1 MVQQTHVFGSA
12 RRAIRPRSRHA
23 LAGWPTVAWRC
34 GQAVA
39 DAGLVWL
46 AFWLAYQ
53 VRYRLE
59 WGGAVRPADYEPFS
73 TFQSKTVLFVVL
85 TVVLLFLRGL
95 YRLPRTIGFL
105 DEAQVLVGGVTT
117 AMAGVILTA
126 FLARF
131 VPSRLVFIYAWGIAI
146 AFLLARR
153 VFTRGVRRMLWAR
166 GVGVD
171 RVLIVGAGETGRRLM
186 QAMIG
191 LPGLGYRVVG
201 FVDDATTADALA
213 VATENGLTRTQRL
226 GATDDFGD
234 VVARLAVDE
243 VIIAL
248 PGDAHDRALEIID
261 HCRKR
266 AVSFKLVPD
275 LLQLSVDRVD
285 FGEVAGMPLIG
296 LKDASIR
303 GANRIVK
310 RTIDVATAVVVLA
323 TMALPM
329 AVIAALIRRDSPGP
343 VLFRQRRIGR
353 NGMPFTCLKFRCM
366 VENADEQ
373 RAELIRSYQGSD
385 PRLFKLPDDPRLT
398 PVGKRLRRWSLDEL
412 PQFVNVVRGE
422 MSVVGPRPPLPEEV
436 AAYEDWHHQRLLVTP
451 GLTGLWQIN
460 GRSNLTFDEMVRLD
474 LYYAEHWSPWLDFK
488 IVVRTAPAILTRRG
502 AY

>member
-1 MVQQTHVFGSA
+1 
-12 RRAIRPRSRHA
+12 
-23 LAGWPTVAWRC
+23 VA
-34 GQAVA
+34 A

-53 VRYRLE
+53 LRYRLE
-59 WGGAVRPADYEPFS
+59 WGGSVRPADFEPFA
-73 TFQSKTVLFVVL
+73 TFQSKTAIFVAL
-85 TVVLLFLRGL
+85 TLVIFFLRGL

-105 DEAQVLVGGVTT
+105 DEAQILVGGVTT

-131 VPSRLVFIYAWGIAI
+131 VPSRLVFIYAWGVAI
-146 AFLLARR
+146 LLLLARR
-153 VFTRGVRRMLWAR
+153 LLTRWIRRWLWSR
-166 GVGVD
+166 EIGVD

-186 QAMIG
+186 QAMVG
-191 LPGLGYRVVG
+191 LPALGYRVVG
-201 FVDDATTADALA
+201 FVDDEMTGDGLA
-213 VATENGLTRTQRL
+213 VATENGVTRTERL
-226 GATDDFGD
+226 GATDEVGD
-234 VVARLAVDE
+234 VVARYGVDE

-248 PGDAHDRALEIID
+248 PADAHERALAIID
-261 HCRKR
+261 HCRQS
-266 AVSFKLVPD
+266 AVTFKVVPD
-275 LLQLSVDRVD
+275 LLQLSLDRVD

-303 GANRIVK
+303 GTNRIAK
-310 RTIDVATAVVVLA
+310 RAIDVAIALLVL
-323 TMALPM
+323 TVMALPM
-329 AVIAALIRRDSPGP
+329 ALIALLIRRDSPGP
-343 VLFRQRRIGR
+343 ILFRQQRVGR
-353 NGMPFTCLKFRCM
+353 NGELFTCLKFRCM
-366 VENADEQ
+366 IANADEQ
-373 RAELIRSYQGSD
+373 RAELIRASQGSD

-398 PVGKRLRRWSLDEL
+398 SVGKHLRRWSLDEL
-412 PQFVNVVRGE
+412 PQFVNVLRGE

-436 AAYEDWHHQRLLVTP
+436 ASYDDWHHQRLLVTP

-488 IVVRTAPAILTRRG
+488 IVMRTAPAIVTQRG

>member
-1 MVQQTHVFGSA
+1 VQQTQVLGGA
-12 RRAIRPRSRHA
+12 RRATRPRSRYA
-23 LAGWPTVAWRC
+23 LAGWPTAAARLGQVA
-34 GQAVA
+34 A

-53 VRYRLE
+53 VRYRFE
-59 WGGAVRPADYEPFS
+59 WGGAVRPVDFEPFA
-73 TFQSKTVLFVVL
+73 TFHSKTALFVAL
-85 TVVLLFLRGL
+85 TVVLFFLRGL

-105 DEAQVLVGGVTT
+105 DEAQMLVGGVTT

-131 VPSRLVFIYAWGIAI
+131 VPSRLVFIYAWGAAI
-146 AFLLARR
+146 GLLLARR
-153 VFTRGVRRMLWAR
+153 IVTRWVRRWLWAR
-166 GVGVD
+166 EIGVD

-191 LPGLGYRVVG
+191 LPALGYRVVG
-201 FVDDATTADALA
+201 FVDDAMTADALA
-213 VATENGLTRTQRL
+213 VATAHGVTRTERL
-226 GATDDFGD
+226 GATDELGEI
-234 VVARLAVDE
+234 VSRLDVDE

-248 PGDAHDRALEIID
+248 PAEAHDQALEIID
-261 HCRKR
+261 HCRQC
-266 AVSFKLVPD
+266 AVTFKLVPD
-275 LLQLSVDRVD
+275 LLQLSLDRVD

-296 LKDASIR
+296 LKDASIL
-303 GANRIVK
+303 GANRIAK
-310 RTIDVATAVVVLA
+310 RVIDVAIAVVVLT
-323 TMALPM
+323 TMAVPM
-329 AVIAALIRRDSPGP
+329 AVIALFVRRDSSGP
-343 VLFRQRRIGR
+343 ILFRQPRVGR
-353 NGMPFTCLKFRCM
+353 NGALFTCLKFRCM

-373 RAELIRSYQGSD
+373 RAELIRASEGSD
-385 PRLFKLPDDPRLT
+385 PRLFKLPDDPRVT

-412 PQFVNVVRGE
+412 PQFVNVLRGE
-422 MSVVGPRPPLPEEV
+422 MSVVGPRPPLAEEV
-436 AAYEDWHHQRLLVTP
+436 ASYDDWHHQRLLVTP

-460 GRSNLTFDEMVRLD
+460 WRSNLTFDEMVRLD

>member
-1 MVQQTHVFGSA
+1 LGGA
-12 RRAIRPRSRHA
+12 RRATRPRSRHA
-23 LAGWPTVAWRC
+23 LAGWPTVTWRF

-53 VRYRLE
+53 ARYRLE
-59 WGGAVRPADYEPFS
+59 WGGAVRPADHEPFA
-73 TFQSKTVLFVVL
+73 TFQTKTALFVAL

-95 YRLPRTIGFL
+95 YRLPRTVGLL
-105 DEAQVLVGGVTT
+105 DEAQILVGGVTT

-146 AFLLARR
+146 VLLLGRR
-153 VFTRGVRRMLWAR
+153 VFTRWFRRALWAR
-166 GVGVD
+166 EIGVD

-191 LPGLGYRVVG
+191 LPALGYRVVG
-201 FVDDATTADALA
+201 FVDDSTTADALA
-213 VATENGLTRTQRL
+213 VATENGLTRTERL
-226 GATDDFGD
+226 GATGD
-234 VVARLAVDE
+234 VGDVITRLAVDE

-248 PGDAHDRALEIID
+248 PAGAQDRALEIID
-261 HCRKR
+261 HCRQR
-266 AVSFKLVPD
+266 AVTFKLVPD

-303 GANRIVK
+303 GANRLAK
-310 RTIDVATAVVVLA
+310 RTIDIAIAFVVL
-323 TMALPM
+323 TVMAVPM
-329 AVIAALIRRDSPGP
+329 AVIAAMIRRDSPGP
-343 VLFRQRRIGR
+343 VLFRQQRIGR
-353 NGMPFTCLKFRCM
+353 NGVPFTCLKFRCM

-373 RAELIRSYQGSD
+373 RAELIRANHGSD

-398 PVGKRLRRWSLDEL
+398 PIGKRLRRWSLDEL
-412 PQFVNVVRGE
+412 PQFVNVLRGE

-436 AAYEDWHHQRLLVTP
+436 ASYDDWHHQRLLVTP

-488 IVVRTAPAILTRRG
+488 IVVRTAPAILTQRG